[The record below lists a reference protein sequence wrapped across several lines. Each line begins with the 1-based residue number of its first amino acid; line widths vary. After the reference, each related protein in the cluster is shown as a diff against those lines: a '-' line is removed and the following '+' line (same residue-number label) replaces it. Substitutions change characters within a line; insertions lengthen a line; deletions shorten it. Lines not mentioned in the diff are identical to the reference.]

1 MEIQMKLLV
10 TIILLWI
17 ILGSGS
23 SQSAGLQNVSLCYE
37 LSNYV
42 SEVVVARDR
51 GLSLA
56 EAIKIIYSNPEP
68 TPGSA
73 NALATMAIGVYQS
86 SKSRQE
92 LQYSTFDYCIKGK

>member
-1 MEIQMKLLV
+1 MKLLV

-23 SQSAGLQNVSLCYE
+23 SQSAELQNVSLCYE

-42 SEVVVARDR
+42 SEVAAARDR

-56 EAIKIIYSNPEP
+56 EAIKIIHSNPEP
-68 TPGSA
+68 MPGSA
-73 NALATMAIGVYQS
+73 SALTTMAVGVYQS